1 VSTVTHESLDTEQQ
15 VVHGQLLQ
23 AVEKINEASE
33 LLTKNRGNDV
43 ASRNAIA
50 LSLVAIAKVLV
61 VTKAAELNMVN
72 RRIQVSGDVRFKR
85 TCA

>member
-72 RRIQVSGDVRFKR
+72 RLPAFK
-85 TCA
+85 

>member
-1 VSTVTHESLDTEQQ
+1 LDTEQQ

-72 RRIQVSGDVRFKR
+72 RLPAFK
-85 TCA
+85 